1 MTTGR
6 SGRRLKLTIEQAA
19 ELRQLYAQRRALPP
33 LKVLAADL
41 GISVREAYRR
51 IARPDAEPRAG
62 LASEVCRRLADHHA
76 QYARTPSLAGLAKRY
91 GLSVT
96 AARWYA
102 QGLHKGL
109 PRGDL

>member
-33 LKVLAADL
+33 LKVLAAAL

-62 LASEVCRRLADHHA
+62 LTSEVCRRLADHRA

-102 QGLHKGL
+102 QGLHKGV

>member
-1 MTTGR
+1 MTALR
-6 SGRRLKLTIEQAA
+6 AGRRPKLTIEQAA
-19 ELRQLYAQRRALPP
+19 ELRQLYAERRALPP
-33 LKVLAADL
+33 LKVLAAEL

-51 IARPDAEPRAG
+51 IARPDAELRDG
-62 LASEVCRRLADHHA
+62 LTREVCRQLADHHA

-102 QGLHKGL
+102 LGLHKL
-109 PRGDL
+109 PLPGGP

>member
-1 MTTGR
+1 MTPRR

-51 IARPDAEPRAG
+51 IARPDAEPHAG
-62 LASEVCRRLADHHA
+62 LTSEVCRRLADHHA
-76 QYARTPSLAGLAKRY
+76 QYVRTPSLAGLAKRY

>member
-1 MTTGR
+1 MAARRTGR
-6 SGRRLKLTIEQAA
+6 RPKLTIEQAA
-19 ELRQLYAQRRALPP
+19 ELRRLYAERRALPP
-33 LKVLAADL
+33 LKVVAADL

-51 IARPDAEPRAG
+51 IARPDAELRDG
-62 LASEVCRRLADHHA
+62 LTREVCQQLADHHA

-102 QGLHKGL
+102 LGLHKL
-109 PRGDL
+109 PLPGGP

>member
-1 MTTGR
+1 M
-6 SGRRLKLTIEQAA
+6 EQAA

-33 LKVLAADL
+33 LKVVAAEL
-41 GISVREAYRR
+41 GISVRKAYWLR
-51 IARPDAEPRAG
+51 AHYADVSLRAG
-62 LASEVCRRLADHHA
+62 VTSEAWRRLADHHA
-76 QYARTPSLAGLAKRY
+76 QWRRTPSIAELAERY

-102 QGLHKGL
+102 HGLHKGL